1 MEDKCFH
8 YSKESEMEALRE
20 KTPHLGFPSKEWE
33 GGWLSK
39 ASSSKHRDLEPENLS
54 VVPKDRAQV
63 IGGRTT

>member
-1 MEDKCFH
+1 
-8 YSKESEMEALRE
+8 MEALRE

-39 ASSSKHRDLEPENLS
+39 ASSSKHGDLESENLS
-54 VVPKDRAQV
+54 VVPQDGAQG